1 MKVGHVSDKA
11 KSFKITHDVL
21 DNKC

>member
-21 DNKC
+21 DNKY